1 MYYLIINVFIE
12 KHAEEV
18 LIALTEAG
26 VKDAVS
32 WSGVNES
39 RRLGYNF
46 PIFAGFRE
54 ELGKSTINCKVI
66 CAVIKEKETIKRML
80 SLLKH
85 SGVDFLDDQLG
96 SILLIPVEEAMG
108 IE

>member
-1 MYYLIINVFIE
+1 MYYLVINVFIE

-26 VKDAVS
+26 VKDVVS
-32 WSGVNES
+32 WTGVNES

-66 CAVIKEKETIKRML
+66 CAVIKEKEKIKRML
-80 SLLKH
+80 RQLKH
-85 SGVDFLDDQLG
+85 SGLDFLGDQIG
-96 SILLIPVEEAMG
+96 SILLIPIEEGMG